1 MHRKRIFRRQSTWP
15 TKVSCGAIVE
25 IRLLVGLKDVG
36 GQAWGFGAMEE
47 AALVDAK
54 LVRGTRYKSDAVKK
68 KV

>member
-36 GQAWGFGAMEE
+36 GPSVGLRRDGGGGVGGRQARARY
-47 AALVDAK
+47 ALLK
-54 LVRGTRYKSDAVKK
+54 
-68 KV
+68 